1 MPDNTIAQIKQK
13 LMELHDGDEQQLSV
27 VFSEKDRVIVEAP
40 AGYGKTTT
48 MISRIAYLFATEQI
62 PNPKRI
68 LGLTFSVNA
77 ALKVKRDVA
86 EKLPSLIRMQ
96 NNPRLIVEKAVIT
109 NYHGFCKMVLKKYG
123 HLLNTILRKDVN
135 DFSAIGDNEIQKTAD
150 INRLLSQDDYRII
163 DCIETD
169 IKQAVFPKDYSDYNS
184 LIIEKLLPKGYITHN
199 AVILFTL
206 EILLKFPEVR
216 KFYQHFF
223 SLMIVDEFQDTNI
236 IAWELI
242 KLLITEETKLLFL
255 GDSLQRIY
263 GFIGAI
269 PDIIKMATEEYHMTA
284 IPLTKNY
291 RFNDN
296 NGMLLL
302 DKNIRRNA
310 QYGFNTCI
318 ANEEVAPLKA
328 FWGNSPQDEA
338 TQIVEKIKKIIES
351 EPKEKIAILCR
362 SRNKNFD
369 LIEQL
374 LNENSINYFYG
385 VFKDDDPKYVA
396 FHKDCFTKF
405 SNRFGKNKRITV
417 LSLQNFVDE
426 IKNKYS
432 DEEDV
437 IYQSLTRLLE
447 ALIKKV
453 SADYSALSVEDRYI
467 YILDIFENRQLK
479 QAMEYIDASIILT
492 TVHGAKGLEW
502 DYVFLPDLERWVFPG
517 GSVCSKCLNKFSL
530 CSMHKCKL
538 PDKINDDFNNAVLD
552 ELSVFYVG
560 VTRAKKQVFVSA
572 SKKRIKNSGDLTPS
586 DFSCFVNLSG
596 IKLVNAKE

>member
-1 MPDNTIAQIKQK
+1 MPENTIAQIKQK
-13 LMELHDGDEQQLSV
+13 LTELHDGDEQQLSV
-27 VFSEKDRVIVEAP
+27 VFSEKDRIIVEAP

-109 NYHGFCKMVLKKYG
+109 NYHGFCKIILKKYG
-123 HLLNTILRKDVN
+123 YLLNTILRKDVN
-135 DFSAIGDNEIQKTAD
+135 DFTAIGDNEIQKIAE
-150 INRLLSQDDYRII
+150 INGLLSQDDYRLIN
-163 DCIETD
+163 CIETD
-169 IKQAVFPKDYSDYNS
+169 IIQAVFPKEYLDYNS

-199 AVILFTL
+199 AVILFTVAIFL
-206 EILLKFPEVR
+206 QFPEVR
-216 KFYQHFF
+216 TFYQHFF
-223 SLMIVDEFQDTNI
+223 SLMIIDEFQDTNI

-242 KLLITEETKLLFL
+242 KLLITEKTKLLFL

-269 PDIIKMATEEYHMTA
+269 PDIIRIATEEYQMNA

-291 RFNDN
+291 RFNN
-296 NGMLLL
+296 NIGMLLL

-310 QYGFNTCI
+310 QDGFNFCI
-318 ANEEVAPLKA
+318 ANEDVAPLKA
-328 FWGNSPQDEA
+328 FWGTSPQDEA
-338 TQIVEKIKKIIES
+338 SQIVEMIQKILES
-351 EPKEKIAILCR
+351 EPEEKIAILCR

-374 LNENSINYFYG
+374 LNEKSINYFYG

-396 FHKDCFTKF
+396 FHKDCLIKF

-426 IKNKYS
+426 IKESYS
-432 DEEDV
+432 DKDV
-437 IYQSLTRLLE
+437 IYQSLARLLE

-453 SADYSALSVEDRYI
+453 SIDYSALSVEDRYN
-467 YILDIFENRQLK
+467 YILDR
-479 QAMEYIDASIILT
+479 
-492 TVHGAKGLEW
+492 
-502 DYVFLPDLERWVFPG
+502 
-517 GSVCSKCLNKFSL
+517 
-530 CSMHKCKL
+530 
-538 PDKINDDFNNAVLD
+538 
-552 ELSVFYVG
+552 FY
-560 VTRAKKQVFVSA
+560 
-572 SKKRIKNSGDLTPS
+572 
-586 DFSCFVNLSG
+586 
-596 IKLVNAKE
+596 